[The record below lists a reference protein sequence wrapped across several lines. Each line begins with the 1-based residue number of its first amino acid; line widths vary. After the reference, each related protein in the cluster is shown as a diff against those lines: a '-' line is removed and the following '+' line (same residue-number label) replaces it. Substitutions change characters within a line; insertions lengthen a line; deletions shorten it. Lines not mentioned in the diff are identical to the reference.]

1 MKKRFT
7 LIELL
12 VVIAI
17 ITILAA
23 MLMPALNKARLAAK
37 MSNCVNN
44 LKQNGLFLHMYAAD
58 NKGIYPNSNQEYYP
72 FDGYWNYE
80 YVCYQQN
87 PAAFLRMIK
96 PYTQTWKTLFCPV
109 DRISTRTPVINNWD
123 VLSNSVNMTQQ
134 RGISYNYYGT
144 LTPESNLWW
153 ARPAP
158 PRIAGKFSNA
168 LMSDSALW
176 DSAAGG
182 WAFRHMPYEFNYLM
196 DDGRVVMRIRVG
208 SGMDRASRT
217 NVLVFAQRETLP

>member
-1 MKKRFT
+1 M
-7 LIELL
+7 
-12 VVIAI
+12 IAI

-208 SGMDRASRT
+208 SGMDSASRN

>member
-12 VVIAI
+12 VVITI

-87 PAAFLRMIK
+87 PGRFFADDQAVYSDLEN
-96 PYTQTWKTLFCPV
+96 
-109 DRISTRTPVINNWD
+109 S
-123 VLSNSVNMTQQ
+123 VLSH
-134 RGISYNYYGT
+134 
-144 LTPESNLWW
+144 
-153 ARPAP
+153 RPDFHAH
-158 PRIAGKFSNA
+158 AG
-168 LMSDSALW
+168 D
-176 DSAAGG
+176 
-182 WAFRHMPYEFNYLM
+182 
-196 DDGRVVMRIRVG
+196 
-208 SGMDRASRT
+208 
-217 NVLVFAQRETLP
+217 Q